1 MQKRIVNKRNDYCTG
16 INAKEAG
23 RYQLQLYFYLIK
35 TFVMRSIW
43 TGSVAFGLV
52 NIPVKLYSAV
62 QERALN
68 FDMLDK
74 KDLAHIHFKRIN
86 ENTGKEVAWGNI
98 VKGYNLNGKYVVL
111 TDKDFESA
119 SPEKTKTIDLQLF
132 VKTSQVDVILFDS
145 AYYLMPAKGGE
156 RAFGLLEAA
165 LKKSG
170 MAGVG
175 TFVMRNKE
183 KPVLLRSAEGVL
195 ILHTLRF
202 LNEIRNPSEFAVKAQ
217 EPKKNEL
224 SIASSLIKNMQGDFN
239 IADFKDTYTTRLI
252 KLIKAKAAG
261 KKLPVTKAVNNKPTD
276 DLIAQLQQSLGR
288 PKRK

>member
-1 MQKRIVNKRNDYCTG
+1 
-16 INAKEAG
+16 
-23 RYQLQLYFYLIK
+23 
-35 TFVMRSIW
+35 MRSIW

-62 QERALN
+62 QERALD

-74 KDLAHIHFKRIN
+74 KDLTHIHFKRIN

-98 VKGYNLNGKYVVL
+98 VKGYNLNGKYIVL
-111 TDKDFESA
+111 TDKDFEAA

-132 VKTSQVDVILFDS
+132 VRTSQVDVILFDG

-156 RAFGLLEAA
+156 RAFGLLEEA
-165 LKKSG
+165 LNKSG

-175 TFVMRNKE
+175 SFVMRNKE
-183 KPVLLRSAEGVL
+183 KPVLLRSAQGVL

-202 LNEIRNPSEFAVKAQ
+202 LNEIRDPSQFMIDTP

-224 SIASSLIKNMQGDFN
+224 TMASSLIKNMQGDFN
-239 IADFKDTYTTRLI
+239 IADFKDTYTT
-252 KLIKAKAAG
+252 KLMKMIKAKATG
-261 KKLPVTKAVNNKPTD
+261 KKIPAAKTVNNKPTD
-276 DLIAQLQQSLGR
+276 DLIAQLQQSLAR
-288 PKRK
+288 PRKK

>member
-1 MQKRIVNKRNDYCTG
+1 
-16 INAKEAG
+16 
-23 RYQLQLYFYLIK
+23 
-35 TFVMRSIW
+35 MRSIW

-62 QERALN
+62 QDRALD

-74 KDLAHIHFKRIN
+74 KDLANIHFKRVN

-132 VKTSQVDVILFDS
+132 VKAVEVDVILFDS
-145 AYYLMPAKGGE
+145 AYYMSPAKGGE
-156 RAFGLLEAA
+156 RAFGLLEEA
-165 LKKSG
+165 LSKSG

-175 TFVMRNKE
+175 TFVLRNKE
-183 KPVLLRSAEGVL
+183 KPILLRSAQGLL

-202 LNEIRNPSEFAVKAQ
+202 LNEIRNPSEFIVKTP
-217 EPKKNEL
+217 EPKRNEL
-224 SIASSLIKNMQGDFN
+224 TMAGNLIKSMQGDFN
-239 IADFKDTYTTRLI
+239 IADFKDTYTNKLM
-252 KLIKAKAAG
+252 KLIKAKATG
-261 KKLPVTKAVNNKPTD
+261 KKLPVPKEVIAKPAD
-276 DLIAQLQQSLGR
+276 DLIAQLQQSLTGAKGSKK
-288 PKRK
+288 PAKRK

>member
-1 MQKRIVNKRNDYCTG
+1 
-16 INAKEAG
+16 
-23 RYQLQLYFYLIK
+23 
-35 TFVMRSIW
+35 MRSIW

-62 QERALN
+62 QERVLD

-98 VKGYNLNGKYVVL
+98 VKGYNLKGKYIVL

-156 RAFGLLEAA
+156 RAFGLLEEA
-165 LKKSG
+165 LNKSG

-183 KPVLLRSAEGVL
+183 KPILLRSAQGIL

-202 LNEIRNPSEFAVKAQ
+202 LNEIRDPSEFIVKTP
-217 EPKKNEL
+217 EPKRNEL
-224 SIASSLIKNMQGDFN
+224 AMANSLIKNMQGDFS
-239 IADFKDTYTTRLI
+239 ITDFKDTYTDKLM
-252 KLIKAKAAG
+252 KLIKAKATG
-261 KKLPVTKAVNNKPTD
+261 KKLPATKAVSNKPTD
-276 DLIAQLQQSLGR
+276 DLIAQLQQSLTKPR
-288 PKRK
+288 RK